1 MPPIFA
7 DTGHSPQ
14 VCGTARA
21 TRVYLAAPM
30 PEDATSAAARPLS
43 PRKQRLRE
51 ISDRW
56 APQRDA
62 FIAKNRAFHND
73 DRRYL
78 AFLIPEGLQVLE
90 IGCGTGGLLAALKPA
105 KGVGVDISEPM
116 IARARTAHPA
126 LEFVVGDIED
136 PATIAGLVGPFD
148 AIVIADAIGML
159 DDCQAML
166 QSLKPLCHPDTRL
179 VVAYHN
185 YLWEPVLR
193 LAEALK
199 LRMPEP
205 LTNWLRPA
213 DIANLLELADFEPV
227 RTEWRQLIPKRLLGI
242 GTFVNRFVATLPLI
256 RKLCL
261 RHYLVARPR
270 PTGEH
275 ESLSATVVVPCRNER
290 GNVQA
295 IVARIPRFCDDIEI
309 VFVEGGS
316 TDGTWDEIVRVKT
329 ANPERDVKLFKQNG
343 KGKGDAVRAGFANA
357 RGDVLMVLDADM
369 TVAPEELAKFY
380 APLAT
385 GRGEFVNG
393 TRLVYPLERDSMR
406 LLNRIANH
414 TFSLLFSWLL
424 NQRFTD
430 TLCGTKALRRRH
442 YERIAQGRAYF
453 GDFDPFGDFDLIFG
467 AAKLSLK
474 VTEVPI
480 RYAARTYGE
489 TNISRFRHG
498 WLLLRMVGFA
508 FWKLKAV
515 P

>member
-1 MPPIFA
+1 
-7 DTGHSPQ
+7 
-14 VCGTARA
+14 
-21 TRVYLAAPM
+21 M
-30 PEDATSAAARPLS
+30 PEDATPAARPLS

-51 ISDRW
+51 LSDRW
-56 APQRDA
+56 APERDA
-62 FIAKNRAFHND
+62 FIAKNRAFHDD

-78 AFLIPEGLQVLE
+78 AFLIPEGLRVLE

-105 KGVGVDISEPM
+105 QGVGVDISEAM
-116 IARARTAHPA
+116 VARARAAHPE
-126 LEFVVGDIED
+126 LGFVVGDIED
-136 PATIAGLVGPFD
+136 PAIVARLEGPFD
-148 AIVIADAIGML
+148 VIVIADAIGML
-159 DDCQAML
+159 DDCQAMF
-166 QSLKPLCHPDTRL
+166 QSLKSLCVPDTRV

-205 LTNWLRPA
+205 MTNWLRPA
-213 DIANLLELADFEPV
+213 DIANLLELADFEAV
-227 RTEWRQLIPKRLLGI
+227 RMEWRQLVPKRLFGI
-242 GTFVNRFVATLPLI
+242 GTLINRFIATLPFI

-261 RHYLVARPR
+261 RQYLVARPR
-270 PTGEH
+270 PSGEI
-275 ESLSATVVVPCRNER
+275 ETLSASVVVPCRNER
-290 GNVQA
+290 GNIQA
-295 IVARIPRFCDDIEI
+295 IVERVSRFCGDLEI

-316 TDGTWDEIVRVKT
+316 GDGTWDEIVRVKA
-329 ANPERDVKLFKQNG
+329 ANPDRDIKLFKQDG
-343 KGKGDAVRAGFANA
+343 KGKGDAVRKGFAKA
-357 RGDVLMVLDADM
+357 RGDVLMILDADM
-369 TVAPEELAKFY
+369 TVAPEELGKFY
-380 APLAT
+380 ALIASR
-385 GRGEFVNG
+385 RGEFVNG

-406 LLNRIANH
+406 LLNRVGNH
-414 TFSLLFSWLL
+414 AFSVLFTWLL

-430 TLCGTKALRRRH
+430 TLCGTKALRRQH

-474 VTEVPI
+474 VVEVPI
-480 RYAARTYGE
+480 RYVARTYGE

-508 FWKLKAV
+508 FWKLKAL

>member
-1 MPPIFA
+1 MPA
-7 DTGHSPQ
+7 D
-14 VCGTARA
+14 V
-21 TRVYLAAPM
+21 AP
-30 PEDATSAAARPLS
+30 AAARPLS

-56 APQRDA
+56 APERDT
-62 FIAKNRAFHND
+62 FIAKNRAFHDD

-78 AFLIPEGLQVLE
+78 AFLIPPGLRVLE
-90 IGCGTGGLLAALKPA
+90 IGCGTGGLLAALQPA
-105 KGVGVDISEPM
+105 KGVGIDISAPM
-116 IARARTAHPA
+116 IERARAAHPELA
-126 LEFVVGDIED
+126 FVVGDIED
-136 PATIAGLVGPFD
+136 PATVARLPGPFD
-148 AIVIADAIGML
+148 AIVIADAVGML
-159 DDCQAML
+159 DDCQAMFE
-166 QSLKPLCHPDTRL
+166 SLKGLCRPDTRL

-193 LAEALK
+193 LAERLK

-213 DIANLLELADFEPV
+213 DIANLVELADFEPV
-227 RTEWRQLIPKRLLGI
+227 RSEWRQLIPKRLFGI
-242 GTFVNRFVATLPLI
+242 GTLVNRFVATLPLI

-270 PTGEH
+270 PKGER
-275 ESLSATVVVPCRNER
+275 EALSASVVVPCRNER
-290 GNVQA
+290 GNIAA
-295 IVARIPRFCDDIEI
+295 IVARMPRFCDELEL

-316 TDGTWDEIVRVKT
+316 SDGTWDEIVRVKA
-329 ANPERDVKLFKQNG
+329 ANPGLDIKLFKQDG
-343 KGKGDAVRAGFANA
+343 KGKGDAMRKGFANA
-357 RGDVLMVLDADM
+357 RGDVLMILDADM
-369 TVAPEELAKFY
+369 TVAPEELPKFY
-380 APLAT
+380 QPLAT
-385 GRGEFVNG
+385 GRGEFING

-406 LLNRIANH
+406 LLNRVANH
-414 TFSLLFSWLL
+414 AFSMLFTWLL

-430 TLCGTKALRRRH
+430 TLCGTKALRRQH
-442 YERIAQGRAYF
+442 YERIARGRSYF

-467 AAKLSLK
+467 ATKLSLK
-474 VTEVPI
+474 VAEVPI

-489 TNISRFRHG
+489 TNIARFRHG

>member
-1 MPPIFA
+1 MA
-7 DTGHSPQ
+7 ST
-14 VCGTARA
+14 

-30 PEDATSAAARPLS
+30 PTDAASAAARPLS

-56 APQRDA
+56 APERDS
-62 FIAKNRAFHND
+62 FIAKNRAFHDD

-78 AFLIPEGLQVLE
+78 AFLIPPGLRVLE
-90 IGCGTGGLLAALKPA
+90 IGCGTGGLLAALQPA
-105 KGVGVDISEPM
+105 KGIGIDISAPM
-116 IARARTAHPA
+116 IERARAAHPE

-136 PATIAGLVGPFD
+136 PATVARLAGPFD

-159 DDCQAML
+159 DDCQAMFEG
-166 QSLKPLCHPDTRL
+166 LKGLCRPDTRL

-193 LAEALK
+193 LAERLK

-213 DIANLLELADFEPV
+213 DIANLVELADFEPV
-227 RTEWRQLIPKRLLGI
+227 RSEWRQLIPKRLFGI
-242 GTFVNRFVATLPLI
+242 GTLVNRFGATLPLI

-270 PTGEH
+270 PKDEH
-275 ESLSATVVVPCRNER
+275 KALSASVIVPCRNER
-290 GNVQA
+290 GNIAA
-295 IVARIPRFCDDIEI
+295 IVARMPHFCDEFEI

-316 TDGTWDEIVRVKT
+316 SDGTWDEIVRVKA
-329 ANPERDVKLFKQNG
+329 ANPGMDIKLFKQDG
-343 KGKGDAVRAGFANA
+343 KGKGDAMRKGFANA
-357 RGDVLMVLDADM
+357 RGDVLMILDADM
-369 TVAPEELAKFY
+369 TVAPEELPKFY
-380 APLAT
+380 QPLAT
-385 GRGEFVNG
+385 GRGEFING

-406 LLNRIANH
+406 LLNRLANH
-414 TFSLLFSWLL
+414 TFSMLFTWLL

-430 TLCGTKALRRRH
+430 TLCGTKALRRQH
-442 YERIAQGRAYF
+442 YERIARGRSYF

-467 AAKLSLK
+467 ATKLSLK
-474 VTEVPI
+474 VAEVPI

-489 TNISRFRHG
+489 TNIARFRHG